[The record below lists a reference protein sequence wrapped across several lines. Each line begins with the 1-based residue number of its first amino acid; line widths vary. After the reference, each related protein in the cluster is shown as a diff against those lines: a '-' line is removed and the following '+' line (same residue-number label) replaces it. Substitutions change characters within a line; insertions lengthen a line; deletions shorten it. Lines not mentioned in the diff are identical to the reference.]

1 MLVFLSYIIR
11 QSGKFTFSLL
21 RLLFNCSVYGNMFRI
36 FTTQNGIIGRMSK
49 KGGYKGQAER
59 ISSQIFFILSF
70 KRKYR
75 FLGCSF
81 GIQDRETFLRDG
93 GNWTR

>member
-49 KGGYKGQAER
+49 KGGYKGQVEYPAR
-59 ISSQIFFILSF
+59 FFLYCHLRENIGFSVVPLEYKIG
-70 KRKYR
+70 KR
-75 FLGCSF
+75 F
-81 GIQDRETFLRDG
+81 
-93 GNWTR
+93 